1 MEPYNQ
7 NNVQYQSGGYAPY
20 QGPPGEPMI
29 SPQPQPQPQPQLQ
42 PQPQAP
48 SGYPEQPAYQN
59 KAGYGYPEQP
69 SYESQE
75 QPNYK
80 VEGDIDPA
88 NIEYMVR
95 RGFIMKTYGILFSQL
110 ALSTGFIALTF
121 IPAIKDLL
129 LFNIHTNPLILV
141 FLLVFCIVTIVV
153 FIVFGCCRE
162 TARTVPINYILLF
175 SFTLCMSFYL
185 SLLCSLYET
194 ETVVSALI
202 LTCAATAG
210 LTFYA
215 STTKTDFTYCG
226 GFLFALCFILFISF
240 ALFFWCGYY
249 VFYCALGVMLYSLY
263 IIYDTQ
269 LILGKFGREYSIDD
283 YCFSSLNLYIDI
295 IYLFI
300 KILSILGNKK

>member
-7 NNVQYQSGGYAPY
+7 NNVQYQSGGYANY
-20 QGPPGEPMI
+20 QGSPGEPMV
-29 SPQPQPQPQPQLQ
+29 SPQPQPQPQ
-42 PQPQAP
+42 AGY
-48 SGYPEQPAYQN
+48 GYPAQPAYQN
-59 KAGYGYPEQP
+59 QAGYGYPEQP
-69 SYESQE
+69 TYQNQQ

-80 VEGDIDPA
+80 AEAEIDTA
-88 NIEYMVR
+88 NIDYMMR

-110 ALSTGFIALTF
+110 ALSTAFIALTF
-121 IPAIKDLL
+121 IPAIKHLL
-129 LFNIHTNPLILV
+129 LFNIQTNPLIGV
-141 FLLVFCIVTIVV
+141 FLLVFLIVTIVV
-153 FIVFGCCRE
+153 FIVFGCCRK

-185 SLLCSLYET
+185 SLLCSLFET
-194 ETVVSALI
+194 ETVISALI

-215 STTKTDFTYCG
+215 FNTKTDFTYCG
-226 GFLFALCFILFISF
+226 GFLFAFCFILVFSA

-269 LILGKFGREYSIDD
+269 LILGKFGREYNIDD
-283 YCFSSLNLYIDI
+283 YCFAALNLYIDI

-300 KILSILGNKK
+300 RILAILGNKK